1 MSGEEHYHKAMRDH
15 VHKTQTWSQ
24 KLNHIALR
32 MGDPEQRAKEWRHDL
47 EKTSFIPPGVKQL
60 GEAGLIGMEVGAKL
74 VKWADPK

>member
-1 MSGEEHYHKAMRDH
+1 M
-15 VHKTQTWSQ
+15 
-24 KLNHIALR
+24 NHIALR

-47 EKTSFIPPGVKQL
+47 EKTPFIPPGVKQL